1 MDDLLTMTITVPAS
15 KEVLEERLASRV
27 AERER
32 RRRGRGLSG
41 CLSDQWLHRD
51 IATLEKAI
59 KEFK

>member
-32 RRRGRGLSG
+32 RRRGRVFQTIKVENGSLKS
-41 CLSDQWLHRD
+41 
-51 IATLEKAI
+51 KALQ
-59 KEFK
+59 